1 MKGHRV
7 DVPAPHAALAHVALA
22 AGHEAGHLHVA
33 VRGAH
38 LAHHLAII
46 IIQTRYRV
54 VLSLIHLLEAVE
66 CGVWIVDV
74 VLVHLVRQHEQ
85 VLLLGEPYHSL
96 DIGAGQDL
104 GRGDVTAN

>member
-1 MKGHRV
+1 MSTYPPRMPHSPMYPLLQDMK
-7 DVPAPHAALAHVALA
+7 
-22 AGHEAGHLHVA
+22 
-33 VRGAH
+33 
-38 LAHHLAII
+38 LAISMSQYGAPI
-46 IIQTRYRV
+46 
-54 VLSLIHLLEAVE
+54 SLITWPHHHTDQISCGVVTTYLLEAVE

-104 GRGDVTAN
+104 GRGDVSAN